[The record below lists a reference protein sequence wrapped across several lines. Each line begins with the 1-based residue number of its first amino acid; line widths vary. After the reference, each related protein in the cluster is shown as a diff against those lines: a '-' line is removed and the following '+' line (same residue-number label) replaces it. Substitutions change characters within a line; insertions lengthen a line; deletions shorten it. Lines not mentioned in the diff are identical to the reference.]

1 MVVNSCQM
9 VDEQRPA
16 LLMASHTPPIPDDW
30 YVAEGC
36 LIPII
41 AISVLLSKRVLPRVI
56 ASVRF
61 AIPRVV
67 ATSRIEMRLLSETR
81 SVLEYLPKISV
92 SAGDTTMPGGRAAA
106 AISQFSK
113 NTRAAEARP

>member
-1 MVVNSCQM
+1 M

-16 LLMASHTPPIPDDW
+16 LLMASHTLPIPDDWDW

-41 AISVLLSKRVLPRVI
+41 AISVLLSKRGLPRVMV
-56 ASVRF
+56 SVRF

-81 SVLEYLPKISV
+81 SVLEYLSRIFVSV
-92 SAGDTTMPGGRAAA
+92 GYTAMPGGKAEAE
-106 AISQFSK
+106 ISQFSED
-113 NTRAAEARP
+113 TRAAEARP

>member
-1 MVVNSCQM
+1 M

-16 LLMASHTPPIPDDW
+16 LLMASHTPPIPDDL

-36 LIPII
+36 LTPII
-41 AISVLLSKRVLPRVI
+41 AISVLLSKPGLPRVI
-56 ASVRF
+56 TSVRF

-67 ATSRIEMRLLSETR
+67 ATSRIEMRLLSEAR
-81 SVLEYLPKISV
+81 SVLEYLPRISV
-92 SAGDTTMPGGRAAA
+92 AVGYTAMPSGKAAA
-106 AISQFSK
+106 AISQFSE